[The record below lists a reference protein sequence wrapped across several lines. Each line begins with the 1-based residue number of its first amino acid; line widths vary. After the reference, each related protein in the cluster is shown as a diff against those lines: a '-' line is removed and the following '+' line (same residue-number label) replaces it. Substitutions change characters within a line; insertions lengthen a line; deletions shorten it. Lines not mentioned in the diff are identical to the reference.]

1 MLATSIVYS
10 QHQSVTTQGTE
21 FWAAFLRNG
30 SHDTGESEL
39 ELSQTGET
47 AINLAAGNYMV
58 TVTDDL
64 KLDRPVFEVMRIL
77 GSSLLVQD
85 SLSELFKQNDAK
97 VLEDGQLEL
106 DFLC

>member
-1 MLATSIVYS
+1 
-10 QHQSVTTQGTE
+10 
-21 FWAAFLRNG
+21 
-30 SHDTGESEL
+30 
-39 ELSQTGET
+39 
-47 AINLAAGNYMV
+47 MV